1 MRIPFLPFLLTM
13 LICISVDI
21 YIYLSARARCRNNTP
36 SRIQLWCSLAIYA
49 VLGIALCIPR
59 RSGSDE
65 ELRSVM
71 WILFGFFSIYAPKIL
86 FTIIDLT
93 ASIPV
98 LWRSKRIK
106 AISAGGAA
114 LAVIVFLAMWWG
126 ALVNRYRIQVREI
139 EVTVKNLPEVFDGYR
154 MIQFSDIHVGS
165 YGADTAYVSRVV
177 DKINSLDGDVILFT
191 GDIVNRRTD
200 ELLPFVRT
208 FSRLKAPDGVF
219 SILGN
224 HDYGD
229 YSSWPTPRH
238 KELNMQLM
246 DSLQAA
252 MGWRLLRNEHEF
264 IYHGNDSIAL
274 IGVENV
280 GDPPFTV
287 YGSLPD
293 SYPDLSDNTPKLLM
307 THNPAHW
314 RQEISDN
321 GNINI
326 ALTLAGHTHAMQVEL
341 FGVSPAALRYP
352 EWGGMYTDNAGKH
365 YLYVNIGIGTV
376 ALPMRV
382 GATPEITAITLRTS
396 K

>member
-1 MRIPFLPFLLTM
+1 
-13 LICISVDI
+13 
-21 YIYLSARARCRNNTP
+21 
-36 SRIQLWCSLAIYA
+36 